1 VDEIRATLEA
11 CRGQARARIVV
22 LVGRDGLIIDQATG
36 PAPVEEVAPAVDD
49 ELAAAEATELLTVA
63 DRLFAEALGTIAPH
77 EVAAFAGDASVR
89 LRRLAGGDALMLV
102 LPAGADPGE
111 ARAALDAA
119 VPRLDEA
126 LA

>member
-63 DRLFAEALGTIAPH
+63 DRLFTDALATAAP
-77 EVAAFAGDASVR
+77 EEIAAFAGDAVVR
-89 LRRLAGGDALMLV
+89 LRRLAAGDAVMLV

-119 VPRLDEA
+119 APRLDEA

>member
-63 DRLFAEALGTIAPH
+63 ARLFVDALDTAAPD
-77 EVAAFAGDASVR
+77 EVAAYAGDAGVR
-89 LRRLAGGDALMLV
+89 LRRLAAGDALMLL

-119 VPRLDEA
+119 ALRLDEA